1 MFKLG
6 WTTYLIIGLG
16 ACIIALGLLYRHS
29 LTELGK
35 TKEELSTVSER
46 LTQAEEDKRA
56 LQSSLELNASKSLQD
71 NTEREELKMQVAN
84 LQQDL
89 KKKIPLTKNKCPVS
103 NGNAQVNDTDDIEL
117 SPELTGLLKSA
128 YDKSTGNSS
137 TTTSQSFK

>member
-29 LTELGK
+29 LTELGE
-35 TKEELSTVSER
+35 TKEKLSTASQK
-46 LTQAEEDKRA
+46 LTQAEEDKKA

-71 NTEREELKMQVAN
+71 STEREELKMQVAN

-103 NGNAQVNDTDDIEL
+103 NG
-117 SPELTGLLKSA
+117 KC
-128 YDKSTGNSS
+128 
-137 TTTSQSFK
+137 TS